1 MKKIILTFLSLSL
14 YMSQAQAACDFII
27 NIGDNKAKLVQK
39 FTDPFPMFDNIF
51 MLPIPSPQ
59 VCPNDNLDQDIAI
72 EYIFI
77 DDNLAAIR
85 MVVFNDEKNNISN
98 KLLLMN
104 YAKKTYGDFDTGQ
117 NPKIFNNFYSWET
130 LGNLV
135 IYKRLSDPKG
145 LIEEEIYISNEEYDY
160 KLGAIYNQLEEIEDG
175 KPEPEEQKE

>member
-1 MKKIILTFLSLSL
+1 MKKIILIFLSLSL

-104 YAKKTYGDFDTGQ
+104 YAKKSQFTDTILCIGMSFK
-117 NPKIFNNFYSWET
+117 PESKISRIFLKNIS
-130 LGNLV
+130 
-135 IYKRLSDPKG
+135 K
-145 LIEEEIYISNEEYDY
+145 IYIVLKTLSIFELD
-160 KLGAIYNQLEEIEDG
+160 KCFL
-175 KPEPEEQKE
+175 

>member
-1 MKKIILTFLSLSL
+1 MKKIILIFVPL
-14 YMSQAQAACDFII
+14 YICLTQAACDFII

-51 MLPIPSPQ
+51 MLPIPSPE

-104 YAKKTYGDFDTGQ
+104 YT
-117 NPKIFNNFYSWET
+117 
-130 LGNLV
+130 
-135 IYKRLSDPKG
+135 KRM
-145 LIEEEIYISNEEYDY
+145 EF
-160 KLGAIYNQLEEIEDG
+160 
-175 KPEPEEQKE
+175 